1 MSDEIDVTPEAVERL
16 AKSLAFVANRTGM
29 TVEKCEIITDCAA
42 DTLRALSARLAALEA
57 AKWDVQHTDTM
68 NSIVQIGMARDQ
80 AEARAKALEAQ
91 LAQAV
96 DATRTD
102 TIPSQDALIRAA
114 LEVASRRIYVLVSNE
129 GRGFYRRGRGGYS
142 NGIDACH
149 DAIREMM
156 DDPGELA
163 RIKAKAAEEGLG

>member
-1 MSDEIDVTPEAVERL
+1 MSDAPDEIWIKSNRGYVSVWARPIFTDPFDPRGVEY
-16 AKSLAFVANRTGM
+16 
-29 TVEKCEIITDCAA
+29 
-42 DTLRALSARLAALEA
+42 
-57 AKWDVQHTDTM
+57 
-68 NSIVQIGMARDQ
+68 
-80 AEARAKALEAQ
+80 
-91 LAQAV
+91 
-96 DATRTD
+96 TRTD
-102 TIPSQDALIRAA
+102 AIPSQDALIRAA

-163 RIKAKAAEEGLG
+163 RIKAKAGDRT

>member
-1 MSDEIDVTPEAVERL
+1 MSDDIDLSPEYIDNVCRA
-16 AKSLAFVANRTGM
+16 APFADNDAGIPQMVAL
-29 TVEKCEIITDCAA
+29 I
-42 DTLRALSARLAALEA
+42 RALSARLAEVEA
-57 AKWDVQHTDTM
+57 ERNQYAEGYAQTLGRKWNAD
-68 NSIVQIGMARDQ
+68 
-80 AEARAKALEAQ
+80 
-91 LAQAV
+91 
-96 DATRTD
+96 
-102 TIPSQDALIRAA
+102 DALIRAA

-163 RIKAKAAEEGLG
+163 RIKARAGEGRT